1 MKLSDCLDALLPDQ
15 NSSNFVLFKH
25 INNRDIAFRI
35 DSPSISKEDEEY
47 QFAITWFNVVNPNN
61 VFPIDYDLV
70 KIKTSDLHK
79 WESINVQAG
88 RILRDNL

>member
-15 NSSNFVLFKH
+15 SGSNFVLFKH
-25 INNRDIAFRI
+25 ISNRDIAFRI
-35 DSPSISKEDEEY
+35 DSPSVSKQYGEY
-47 QFAITWFNVVNPNN
+47 QFAVTWFNVVNPTN
-61 VFPIDYDLV
+61 VYFIDYDLI

-88 RILRDNL
+88 RILRDNF